1 MRAERGAQAG
11 PADSKIKQ
19 TIVPLDNLKYV
30 PQSLPLGTTRE
41 VTRRGASCPGLR
53 TSQVGPRRATPP
65 IGTLH
70 PGTKRRSLS
79 SRFIAFALFPFP
91 GLSAFAPPPPQSRR
105 WRSKFRTVR
114 GEEEGKEWQ
123 ERQRAPTP
131 HGGPGH
137 LTRPDPAVFAS
148 LAWPVGAENV

>member
-91 GLSAFAPPPPQSRR
+91 GLSAFAPLPPSESEMEIEIPDCERRGGGKRMARKTAGTHPSR
-105 WRSKFRTVR
+105 WPRT
-114 GEEEGKEWQ
+114 
-123 ERQRAPTP
+123 
-131 HGGPGH
+131 
-137 LTRPDPAVFAS
+137 PD
-148 LAWPVGAENV
+148 